1 MKFIILLFLN
11 LLITSNSNS
20 YQETYVSWYGERF
33 NGKKTANGEIF
44 DMNKLTAASPTLK
57 FGTKVKITN
66 IENNKSVIV
75 IINDRGPYKMDKTGK
90 VLRPLQPHP
99 TRKFDLSKGAFAKIA
114 NNDKGILKVK
124 YKILK

>member
-1 MKFIILLFLN
+1 
-11 LLITSNSNS
+11 
-20 YQETYVSWYGERF
+20 
-33 NGKKTANGEIF
+33 
-44 DMNKLTAASPTLK
+44 MNKLTAASPTLK